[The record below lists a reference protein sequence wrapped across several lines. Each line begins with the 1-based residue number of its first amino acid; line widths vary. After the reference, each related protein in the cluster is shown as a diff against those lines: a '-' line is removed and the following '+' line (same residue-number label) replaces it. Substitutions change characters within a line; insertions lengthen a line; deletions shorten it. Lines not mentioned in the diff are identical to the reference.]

1 MGLIKHHYCISKKV
15 GIDGK
20 WFSKSFSREILDLQS
35 FLFKLTMKNLT
46 SKVMVEFKDENPI
59 IKLWHQLATI
69 SLLVVLL
76 FKFVKLAKL
85 AIV

>member
-1 MGLIKHHYCISKKV
+1 MGLIEHHYCISKKV

-20 WFSKSFSREILDLQS
+20 RVFKSFSREILDLQS

-46 SKVMVEFKDENPI
+46 SKVMAEFKDESPM

-69 SLLVVLL
+69 SLLVVVL
-76 FKFVKLAKL
+76 FKFMRLAKL